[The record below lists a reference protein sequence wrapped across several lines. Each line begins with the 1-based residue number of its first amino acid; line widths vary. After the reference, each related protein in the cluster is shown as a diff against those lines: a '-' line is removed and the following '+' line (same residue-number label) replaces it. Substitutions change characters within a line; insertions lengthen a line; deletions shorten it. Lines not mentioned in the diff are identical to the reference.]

1 MEQQDIRWKQRF
13 QNFDKAF
20 LRLSKAMLIIR
31 EDPDN
36 FLLQAG
42 LIQIYEFTFE
52 LSWKT
57 LKDYLEA
64 EGFTCPSPRATLR
77 QAFQSGY
84 IQEGDLW
91 LQALND
97 RNLTTHTYDEET
109 ALSVAN
115 NIQTSYFPLLKALHT
130 WLEIQSH
137 DRAYTETSGNHRS
150 DLFPISACR
159 GSNRIR
165 FEGQRQLQTRFR
177 YRYGH

>member
-20 LRLSKAMLIIR
+20 LRLSKAMQIIR
-31 EDPDN
+31 KEPDN
-36 FLLQAG
+36 FLL
-42 LIQIYEFTFE
+42 
-52 LSWKT
+52 
-57 LKDYLEA
+57 
-64 EGFTCPSPRATLR
+64 

-115 NIQTSYFPLLKALHT
+115 NIQTSYFTLLKALHT
-130 WLEIQSH
+130 WLEIQAH
-137 DRAYTETSGNHRS
+137 V
-150 DLFPISACR
+150 
-159 GSNRIR
+159 
-165 FEGQRQLQTRFR
+165 
-177 YRYGH
+177 

>member
-97 RNLTTHTYDEET
+97 RNLTIHTYDEET

-137 DRAYTETSGNHRS
+137 D
-150 DLFPISACR
+150 
-159 GSNRIR
+159 
-165 FEGQRQLQTRFR
+165 
-177 YRYGH
+177 

>member
-20 LRLSKAMLIIR
+20 LRLNEAIRIIR
-31 EDPDN
+31 NDLDN
-36 FLLQAG
+36 FVLQAG

-84 IQEGDLW
+84 IRDGDIW

-97 RNLTTHTYDEET
+97 RNLATHTYDEAT
-109 ALSVAN
+109 ALLVTN
-115 NIQTSYFPLLKALHT
+115 NIQTKYFPLLKELHA
-130 WLEIQSH
+130 WLEIQSY
-137 DRAYTETSGNHRS
+137 D
-150 DLFPISACR
+150 
-159 GSNRIR
+159 
-165 FEGQRQLQTRFR
+165 
-177 YRYGH
+177 

>member
-20 LRLSKAMLIIR
+20 LRLSKAMQIIR
-31 EDPDN
+31 
-36 FLLQAG
+36 
-42 LIQIYEFTFE
+42 
-52 LSWKT
+52 K
-57 LKDYLEA
+57 
-64 EGFTCPSPRATLR
+64 
-77 QAFQSGY
+77 AFQSGY

-130 WLEIQSH
+130 WLEIQAH
-137 DRAYTETSGNHRS
+137 D
-150 DLFPISACR
+150 
-159 GSNRIR
+159 
-165 FEGQRQLQTRFR
+165 
-177 YRYGH
+177 

>member
-20 LRLSKAMLIIR
+20 LRLSKAMQIIR
-31 EDPDN
+31 KEPDN
-36 FLLQAG
+36 FLL
-42 LIQIYEFTFE
+42 
-52 LSWKT
+52 
-57 LKDYLEA
+57 
-64 EGFTCPSPRATLR
+64 

-115 NIQTSYFPLLKALHT
+115 NIQTSYFHLLKALHT
-130 WLEIQSH
+130 WLEIQAH
-137 DRAYTETSGNHRS
+137 D
-150 DLFPISACR
+150 
-159 GSNRIR
+159 
-165 FEGQRQLQTRFR
+165 
-177 YRYGH
+177 

>member
-137 DRAYTETSGNHRS
+137 DYGLHRDIRKS
-150 DLFPISACR
+150 SIGSFPD
-159 GSNRIR
+159 IR
-165 FEGQRQLQTRFR
+165 MSRKQSYSVREPKAITNPVQI
-177 YRYGH
+177 

>member
-20 LRLSKAMLIIR
+20 LRLSKAMQIIR
-31 EDPDN
+31 EEPDN
-36 FLLQAG
+36 F
-42 LIQIYEFTFE
+42 
-52 LSWKT
+52 
-57 LKDYLEA
+57 
-64 EGFTCPSPRATLR
+64 LR

-130 WLEIQSH
+130 WLEIQAH
-137 DRAYTETSGNHRS
+137 D
-150 DLFPISACR
+150 
-159 GSNRIR
+159 
-165 FEGQRQLQTRFR
+165 
-177 YRYGH
+177 

>member
-1 MEQQDIRWKQRF
+1 
-13 QNFDKAF
+13 
-20 LRLSKAMLIIR
+20 MLIIR

-137 DRAYTETSGNHRS
+137 D
-150 DLFPISACR
+150 
-159 GSNRIR
+159 
-165 FEGQRQLQTRFR
+165 
-177 YRYGH
+177 

>member
-20 LRLSKAMLIIR
+20 LRLSKAMQIIR
-31 EDPDN
+31 KEPDN
-36 FLLQAG
+36 FLL
-42 LIQIYEFTFE
+42 
-52 LSWKT
+52 
-57 LKDYLEA
+57 
-64 EGFTCPSPRATLR
+64 

-109 ALSVAN
+109 APSVAN

-130 WLEIQSH
+130 WLERQAH
-137 DRAYTETSGNHRS
+137 D
-150 DLFPISACR
+150 
-159 GSNRIR
+159 
-165 FEGQRQLQTRFR
+165 
-177 YRYGH
+177 

>member
-20 LRLSKAMLIIR
+20 LRLSKAMQIIR
-31 EDPDN
+31 KEPDN
-36 FLLQAG
+36 FLL
-42 LIQIYEFTFE
+42 
-52 LSWKT
+52 
-57 LKDYLEA
+57 
-64 EGFTCPSPRATLR
+64 

-115 NIQTSYFPLLKALHT
+115 NIQTSYFPLLKS
-130 WLEIQSH
+130 I
-137 DRAYTETSGNHRS
+137 AYMVGNTSTRLGLISRHRKLS
-150 DLFPISACR
+150 TGLFPISACR
-159 GSNRIR
+159 GSDRIR
-165 FEGQRQLQTRFR
+165 FEGQRQP
-177 YRYGH
+177 